1 MGLERPMKQ
10 SSIKGEYNRMKE
22 PQTINQVKER
32 LSQFIEEM
40 SHVNPD
46 EVEVADI
53 DEWIALLD
61 QLEEKVNQLRH

>member
-1 MGLERPMKQ
+1 M
-10 SSIKGEYNRMKE
+10 IKVQRYYKGDLMRMKE

>member
-1 MGLERPMKQ
+1 M
-10 SSIKGEYNRMKE
+10 RMKE